1 MERMPDTNTES
12 ESNPNANAN
21 DKIIP
26 AAYVENKIYLIR
38 GTKVMLDEDLAA
50 LYGVPTKRLNQAV
63 KRNMRRFPPDF
74 MFELTKEEDAN
85 WRSQFV
91 TSNSKA
97 RRWGILA
104 FTEQGIAMLS
114 TVLRSD
120 RAIQVN
126 IQIMRAFTQM
136 RRLLVS
142 NEELRLKMDELERK
156 HDGNFR
162 TVFAALREIMDK
174 PDEPEAPK
182 EKIGFNT
189 N

>member
-1 MERMPDTNTES
+1 MTNTNHEQDAVS
-12 ESNPNANAN
+12 
-21 DKIIP
+21 P
-26 AAYVENKIYLIR
+26 AVYVENKIYIIR
-38 GTKVMLDEDLAA
+38 GIKVMLDEDLAA

-63 KRNMRRFPPDF
+63 KRNMSRFPPDF
-74 MFELTKEEDAN
+74 MFELTKQEDAN
-85 WRSQFV
+85 WRSQIV

-97 RRWGILA
+97 RRWSILA

-142 NEELRLKMDELERK
+142 NEELRLMIEDLERR
-156 HDGNFR
+156 HEGNFQII
-162 TVFAALREIMDK
+162 FEALKELMSK
-174 PDEPEAPK
+174 PEEPK
-182 EKIGFNT
+182 EPRYHIGFDPS
-189 N
+189 

>member
-1 MERMPDTNTES
+1 MPDTSTDS
-12 ESNPNANAN
+12 ESNPSANANAN

-38 GTKVMLDEDLAA
+38 GTKVMLDEDLAM
-50 LYGVPTKRLNQAV
+50 LYGVPTKRLNEAV
-63 KRNMRRFPPDF
+63 KRNMGRFPPDF
-74 MFELTKEEDAN
+74 MFELSNEEGAN
-85 WRSQFV
+85 LRSQIA
-91 TSNSKA
+91 TSSYGG
-97 RRWGILA
+97 RRWGIFA
-104 FTEQGIAMLS
+104 FTELGIAMLS
-114 TVLRSD
+114 SILRSD

-142 NEELRLKMDELERK
+142 NEELRLRIEELERK
-156 HDGNFR
+156 RDGNFR

-174 PDEPEAPK
+174 PDEPEEPK